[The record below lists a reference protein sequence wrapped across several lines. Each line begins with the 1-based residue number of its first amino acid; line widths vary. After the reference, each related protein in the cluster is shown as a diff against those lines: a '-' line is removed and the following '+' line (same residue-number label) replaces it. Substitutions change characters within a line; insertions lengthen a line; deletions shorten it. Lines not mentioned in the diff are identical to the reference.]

1 MAEVS
6 IKAHTRRGKEGKV
19 IQVRSYSRRVGRK
32 GVHSPKREKSEQPGE
47 ELEKRIAEKE
57 QPKKQLTQEELD
69 ERREVLEELR
79 NSTEQDSRG
88 KQKRENRKT
97 KSSRIKEP
105 LSVQGSLGIL
115 ERVEDKI
122 AKFVEKYSKKKYKR
136 QL

>member
-6 IKAHTRRGKEGKV
+6 IKANTRRGKEGKV

-88 KQKRENRKT
+88 KQKREDRKT

-105 LSVQGSLGIL
+105 LSVLGSLGIL